1 MSLRRSNVDDERCL
15 SPFLAAED
23 MLRLNPDVTESP
35 SLRWL
40 FALSCID
47 DKRRSVE
54 LNVFSN
60 ITDWQ
65 KNLLVAQVLSER
77 SQETGG
83 YVEFR
88 PEFTFCPV
96 LIGSNSQPVFLYE
109 FVETLDDIVDYDRI
123 REDLPILS
131 SAQISGALAFL
142 RRVSQF
148 NVKGVDIDAL
158 EDEELTNNEAL
169 LNQLREA
176 LADQEV
182 GRVLNNDK
190 SDR

>member
-1 MSLRRSNVDDERCL
+1 MILRHSNIDEERCFT
-15 SPFLAAED
+15 SYAYED
-23 MLRLNPDVTESP
+23 MLRLDPDLTESS

-65 KNLLVAQVLSER
+65 QNLLVAQMLSEKSR
-77 SQETGG
+77 ETGG
-83 YVEFR
+83 YVEIR
-88 PEFTFCPV
+88 PDFTFCPV
-96 LIGSNSQPVFLYE
+96 LMGSNSRPVFLYE
-109 FVETLDDIVDYDRI
+109 LVETLDDIIDYDRI
-123 REDLPILS
+123 KEELPILS
-131 SAQISGALAFL
+131 SAQIGGALAFL
-142 RRVSQF
+142 RRISQF

-158 EDEELTNNEAL
+158 EDEELTNDEAL

-182 GRVLNNDK
+182 ARVLHNDK
-190 SDR
+190 SNR